1 MAVAVTHAGEYEII
15 VVVVVVVEIDDV
27 AVVVVVAIVVTEA
40 MSLRWPY
47 LTYLQEAVR
56 VTI

>member
-15 VVVVVVVEIDDV
+15 VVVVEIDD

-40 MSLRWPY
+40 MHLRWPY
-47 LTYLQEAVR
+47 LTYLREAVR

>member
-27 AVVVVVAIVVTEA
+27 AVVVVAIVVTEA

-47 LTYLQEAVR
+47 LTYLREAVR